1 MRAKINNE
9 ILKVKVI
16 DPEYNNYAKEVVIL
30 EGNWKGYRAI
40 VENKDIIELNTYSKL
55 VKFIKGFIDT
65 EELEDYHFCEL
76 IDNDIYNIIKEFASQ
91 YNITNSEYY
100 KLIDIY
106 SNYNDCTSIDEV
118 KTNIIIDTIQ
128 QTLNGIKSSFTKI
141 KKENLL

>member
-1 MRAKINNE
+1 MRTKINDE

-30 EGNWKGYRAI
+30 EGNWKGYRVI
-40 VENKDIIELNTYSKL
+40 VKNEDLIELNTYSKL
-55 VKFIKGFIDT
+55 VKFVEGFIDT
-65 EELEDYHFCEL
+65 KELEDHHFCEL
-76 IDNDIYNIIKEFASQ
+76 INNDIYNIIREFSSQ

-106 SNYNDCTSIDEV
+106 SNYNDCTSVEEV
-118 KTNIIIDTIQ
+118 KISIMIDTIQ
-128 QTLNGIKSSFTKI
+128 ETLNGIKSSFTKI